1 MGFGLGFGLG
11 WALQKVLPDPDPS
24 RDPKPQAAQSKR
36 SAGSGARGASSAL
49 QKHNAG
55 IAEEQAALDGHLAE
69 LHGARTKRLE
79 LQLDATSMALRSDT
93 LGQDRLKRDY
103 VQAASASEHRPGP
116 RPGPGPG
123 PGPGPCP

>member
-1 MGFGLGFGLG
+1 M
-11 WALQKVLPDPDPS
+11 AKVLPNPS
-24 RDPKPQAAQSKR
+24 PNRNPNPQAAQSKR

-103 VQAASASEHRPGP
+103 VQAGSAREPRPGPGPGP

-123 PGPGPCP
+123 PGPCPRP